1 MSPTDARDATDAR
14 ATPPGLPRLTV
25 LSQRAAERYRPAQP
39 AACISVTG
47 SGAGAAPLPLAYR
60 AVLRLV
66 FDDVPTSRGDAPP
79 GARAFRPC
87 DAREVAA
94 FVRRVLE
101 AHAPAELV
109 VHCHFGASRSAGLA
123 LGIAEGL
130 GYPADEVA
138 ALERALPAH
147 HREVRR
153 MTARALRG
161 PDRRSSRP

>member
-1 MSPTDARDATDAR
+1 MSAADASAEPSRR
-14 ATPPGLPRLTV
+14 PRLTV
-25 LSQRAAERYRPAQP
+25 LSQVAAERHRPAQP

-47 SGAGAAPLPLAYR
+47 SGAGAAPLPFAYR

-66 FDDVPTSRGDAPP
+66 FDDVPTSRGDVPA
-79 GARAFRPC
+79 GARPFRPR

-94 FVRRVLE
+94 FLRRVLE
-101 AHAPAELV
+101 AHPLAELV
-109 VHCHFGASRSAGLA
+109 VHCQYGASRSAGLA
-123 LGIAEGL
+123 LGIADAL

-147 HREVRR
+147 HRDIRR

-161 PDRRSSRP
+161 PAGRPPRR